1 MQSSTPIPAADN
13 DVIVPLLDINSLNK
27 QAWLN
32 QLVAKVRATNGQFG
46 ASGYA
51 LLNNQLQVIPKVPTE
66 DDLLP
71 NGACQY
77 EQEPNTSELTDRSF
91 SLYRDDMRRWIVTN
105 DKRIADDNALYGLA
119 YRTTSVQ
126 SILFMKTDSSWSTIE
141 SQDDGNKSITYI
153 NPAIKLHS
161 SKNTGVMLKRA
172 LEMFS
177 IQHSDSLLST
187 LDDVTQQIA
196 QFTSDH
202 SLDGK
207 TVSIDTLHCVA
218 IFNILQGD
226 EYQAYRDFCL
236 NDEDLLTDPVKLVNS
251 LIKFM
256 TARKALTSVSVSQQ
270 GSYVA
275 ISGLP
280 TKRQQPSTVLPTKRQ
295 QPTSVPYC
303 NKCFIRTKGRKFTNH
318 GTPGTPACNNG
329 VTTTTTT
336 GLRQPQPSQQ
346 TTPDQLL
353 AANRAYIA
361 HYQTD
366 PASEES
372 INALVAIANMCN

>member
-1 MQSSTPIPAADN
+1 MQSHTPIPAADD
-13 DVIVPLLDINSLNK
+13 DVTIPLLSINLLNR
-27 QAWLN
+27 QTWSNRLTAT
-32 QLVAKVRATNGQFG
+32 VRATNGQFG

-51 LLNNQLQVIPKVPTE
+51 LLNNQLQVIPKLPTE

-71 NGACQY
+71 NGERQY
-77 EQEPNTSELTDRSF
+77 EQVSGTSVLTDRSF
-91 SLYRDDMRRWIVTN
+91 ALFRDVMRRWIVTN

-119 YRTTSVQ
+119 YRTTSAE
-126 SILFMKTDSSWSTIE
+126 SILYMKTDPSWTTIE
-141 SQDDGNKSITYI
+141 SQEDGNKSITYI
-153 NPAIKLHS
+153 NLATKLHS
-161 SKNTGVMLKRA
+161 SKNTTVMLSRA
-172 LEMFS
+172 LALFS
-177 IQHSDSLLST
+177 IQHSGSLLST
-187 LDDVTQQIA
+187 LDDVTQQLA

-218 IFNILQGD
+218 IFNILQGE
-226 EYQAYRDFCL
+226 EYQAFRDFCL

-256 TARKALTSVSVSQQ
+256 TARKALTAVAVSQQ

-280 TKRQQPSTVLPTKRQ
+280 TKRQQPPTAQPTKRQ

-303 NKCFIRTKGRKFTNH
+303 EKCFIRTKGRKFTNH

-329 VTTTTTT
+329 NTTTT

-346 TTPDQLL
+346 STPDQLL

-361 HYQTD
+361 HYQND

-372 INALVAIANMCN
+372 VNALVAIANMCS